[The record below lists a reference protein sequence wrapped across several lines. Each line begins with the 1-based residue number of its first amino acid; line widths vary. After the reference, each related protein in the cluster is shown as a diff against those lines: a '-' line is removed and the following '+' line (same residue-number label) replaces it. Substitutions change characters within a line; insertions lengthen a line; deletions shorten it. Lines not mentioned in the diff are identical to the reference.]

1 MKRKTI
7 RQLLSFLSIGILV
20 CTIQQSARCQDSLD
34 VSQSVI
40 TGGKRPT
47 QLSIRVGPG
56 NYSRQDQIFSPF
68 VHHDW
73 SFVNVG
79 LNYRWGQYSDQFID
93 FEFGSYNPSLVPTY
107 EYNDDDQ
114 TYPHSFTLVNL
125 TYALGKEIF
134 NSYTGESNTRIIT
147 GGFFEAD
154 VEASTYNFAWLGTF
168 GYLAPFS
175 LGAWGEYQHNLG
187 RRNSVSARLMLPLV
201 SWVARS
207 PYLASDDE
215 FIENNYTHSGVD
227 AFFNYLEDGELQTL
241 NRIQQLEFNAGY
253 KHSLSEK
260 WSLGGLYE
268 FRFMHSNKPL
278 NFLSYRHTFYIQLFH
293 TL

>member
-1 MKRKTI
+1 MKRNTVTGRLISSIAFAAILGIVPNLRSQDTLKI
-7 RQLLSFLSIGILV
+7 SSPELSLRI
-20 CTIQQSARCQDSLD
+20 
-34 VSQSVI
+34 
-40 TGGKRPT
+40 
-47 QLSIRVGPG
+47 GPG

-73 SFVNVG
+73 SFLNVG
-79 LNYRWGQYSDQFID
+79 LKYHWGKKSIQFID

-125 TYALGKEIF
+125 TYALGKKI
-134 NSYTGESNTRIIT
+134 NTNNQNTRLIT

-168 GYLAPFS
+168 GYMAPFS
-175 LGAWGEYQHNLG
+175 IGAWGEYQYDLSE
-187 RRNSVSARLMLPLV
+187 RNTISARVMLPLV

-227 AFFNYLEDGELQTL
+227 AFFNYLGDGELQTL
-241 NRIQQLEFNAGY
+241 NRIQQLEVNAGY